1 MMLKKSIT
9 QPMETAPATM
19 PAPATANAT
28 TTTVLAAGTE
38 MNGKIKSNGDIRIDG
53 LLIGDIQTNAKV
65 MIGPTGEVRG
75 DIQSQYADVL
85 GKVTGNLKIAD
96 LLCLKANSSIH
107 GNVYTGQL
115 QVDPSASFNGECHMG
130 KSEAIAQVVAIQQ
143 ESQHAS
149 GNS

>member
-1 MMLKKSIT
+1 MMLKKSIN
-9 QPMETAPATM
+9 QPTETVSATPAVSTTS
-19 PAPATANAT
+19 ASTATI
-28 TTTVLAAGTE
+28 LAAGTE

-65 MIGPTGEVRG
+65 LIGPTGEVRG
-75 DIQSQYADVL
+75 DIQSQYADIL
-85 GKVTGNLKIAD
+85 GKVTGNLKISD
-96 LLCLKANSSIH
+96 LLCLKANSLVH

-130 KSEAIAQVVAIQQ
+130 KSEAVAQVVAIQQ
-143 ESQHAS
+143 ESQHAA